1 MSRVFKGKD
10 GIYCIDYNDANGVR
24 HREKVCPNKRVA
36 EEALNARLTDVAREQ
51 FVGPT
56 DSKIGFAEYA
66 KVWSDRVSPTLAER
80 TAERWTGIV
89 ENHLKTAFKGNL
101 RGITLEAIEG
111 YIARRL
117 ETRRVCSKCD
127 GAKVITLE
135 SEQIECP
142 KCEGKGELPKVTPA
156 TVNREISVLRHMLKR
171 AVAWKY
177 LARNP
182 IDGWKPL
189 REAPGRV
196 RFLLPDEV
204 TRLMAACEDS
214 RSVYLKAFVL
224 VALNTGMRR
233 GEVLSLTRKSI
244 DRQNRIA
251 TLETTKNGDSGH
263 VPLNDTAFEALRSL
277 PARIDGKL
285 FPYADDHA
293 VSRSFARAVERAG
306 LEDFHLHDLRHSFAS
321 AHAANGTQQ
330 RGLQAL
336 LRHKDTRMTAR
347 YSHLTDKYLRVAVD
361 AVNLGADVAP
371 APESPAERTGTQ
383 AR

>member
-1 MSRVFKGKD
+1 MSRIYKGKD
-10 GIYCIDYNDANGVR
+10 GIYRMDYLDANGVR
-24 HREKVCPNKRVA
+24 HRVKVCPDKKVA
-36 EEALNARLTDVAREQ
+36 KEALDARLTDIARQQ

-56 DSKIGFAEYA
+56 DSKISFSEYA
-66 KVWSDRVSPTLAER
+66 RVWSERVLSTLAER
-80 TAERWTGIV
+80 TTERWTGIV

-111 YIARRL
+111 YIAHRL
-117 ETRRVCSKCD
+117 DTRRVCSRCN
-127 GAKVITLE
+127 GAKVVKLE
-135 SEQIECP
+135 TEEMECP
-142 KCEGKGELPKVTPA
+142 KCAGKGELPKVTPA
-156 TVNREISVLRHMLKR
+156 TVNREVSVLRHMLKR

-196 RFLLPDEV
+196 RFLLSDEI
-204 TRLMAACEDS
+204 TRLMAACDDS
-214 RSVYLKAFVL
+214 RSIYLKAFVL

-233 GEVLSLTRKSI
+233 GEVLSLTRRSI
-244 DRQNRIA
+244 DWQNRIA

-263 VPLNDTAFEALRSL
+263 IPLNDTALDALRSL

-285 FPYADDHA
+285 FPFKDDHA
-293 VSRSFARAVERAG
+293 ISRSFSRAVERAG
-306 LEDFHLHDLRHSFAS
+306 LDDFRLHDCRHQFAS

-347 YSHLTDKYLRVAVD
+347 YSHLTDVYLRTAVD
-361 AVNLGADVAP
+361 AVNLGAELSLAAND
-371 APESPAERTGTQ
+371 SAEA
-383 AR
+383 ARSAK

>member
-1 MSRVFKGKD
+1 MSRIFKVGKMY
-10 GIYCIDYNDANGVR
+10 GIDYHDANGVR

-36 EEALNARLTDVAREQ
+36 EEALNAVLTDVARQQ

-56 DSKIGFAEYA
+56 DSKISFADFA
-66 KVWSDRVSPTLAER
+66 KVWSDRVSPTLAKR

-89 ENHLKTAFKGNL
+89 ENHLKTAFKGSL

-117 ETRRVCSKCD
+117 DTRRKCSKCD
-127 GAKVITLE
+127 GAKTIALE
-135 SEQIECP
+135 AEQIDCP

-204 TRLMAACEDS
+204 TRLMAACDDS
-214 RSVYLKAFVL
+214 RSIYLKAFVL

-233 GEVLSLTRKSI
+233 SEVLSLTRKSI
-244 DRQNRIA
+244 DWQNRIA
-251 TLETTKNGDSGH
+251 TIEVTKNGETGH
-263 VPLNDTAFEALRSL
+263 VPLNDTALEALRSL
-277 PARIDGKL
+277 PVRIDGKL
-285 FPYADDHA
+285 FAFKDDHA
-293 VSRSFARAVERAG
+293 ISRSFSRAVERAG
-306 LEDFHLHDLRHSFAS
+306 LEDFRLHDLRHSFAS
-321 AHAANGTQQ
+321 AHAMNGTQQ

-336 LRHKDTRMTAR
+336 MRHKDGRMTTR

-361 AVNLGADVAP
+361 SVNLGGNVAP
-371 APESPAERTGTQ
+371 APESPAELTGTQ

>member
-10 GIYCIDYNDANGVR
+10 GIYCIDYLDANGVR

-36 EEALNARLTDVAREQ
+36 EEALNAVLTDVARQ
-51 FVGPT
+51 VFVGPT
-56 DSKIGFAEYA
+56 DSKISFSDFA
-66 KVWSDRVSPTLAER
+66 KVWSDRVSPTLSDR

-89 ENHLKTAFKGNL
+89 ENHLKIAFKGNL

-111 YIARRL
+111 YIAHRL
-117 ETRRVCSKCD
+117 DTRRVCSRCN
-127 GAKVITLE
+127 GAKVVKVETE
-135 SEQIECP
+135 EMECP

-156 TVNREISVLRHMLKR
+156 TVNREVGVLRHMLKR
-171 AVAWKY
+171 AVSWKY

-204 TRLMAACEDS
+204 TRLMVACDES
-214 RSVYLKAFVL
+214 RSIYLKAFVL

-233 GEVLSLTRKSI
+233 SEVLSLTRKSI
-244 DRQNRIA
+244 DWVNRVA

-263 VPLNDTAFEALRSL
+263 IPLNDTAFEALRSL

-285 FPYADDHA
+285 FPFKDDHA
-293 VSRSFARAVERAG
+293 ISRSFARAAERAG

-361 AVNLGADVAP
+361 AVNIGADLAS
-371 APESPAERTGTQ
+371 APESLPDRTGTQ
-383 AR
+383 GR